1 MLQFTESEDVDML
14 LTQPHEKVIFLK
26 TPFIHN
32 TTERLLLKGEWSP
45 LIKRL
50 TIKVTLN
57 SLLLLA
63 NVVKP
68 SKLNEKFQ
76 KK

>member
-1 MLQFTESEDVDML
+1 MLQFTESEDVDVL

-45 LIKRL
+45 LIK
-50 TIKVTLN
+50 N
-57 SLLLLA
+57 
-63 NVVKP
+63 
-68 SKLNEKFQ
+68 
-76 KK
+76 